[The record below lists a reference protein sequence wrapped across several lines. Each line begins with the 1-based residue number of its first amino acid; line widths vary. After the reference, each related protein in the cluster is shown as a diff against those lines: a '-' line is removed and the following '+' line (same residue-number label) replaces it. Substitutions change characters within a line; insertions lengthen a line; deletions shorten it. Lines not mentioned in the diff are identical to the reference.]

1 MVIIRPAGNPTT
13 PELNSPVDR
22 ITLGQH
28 PGEKTLLEGG

>member
-1 MVIIRPAGNPTT
+1 MVIIRTDINPTS

-28 PGEKTLLEGG
+28 PGDKTLLEGS